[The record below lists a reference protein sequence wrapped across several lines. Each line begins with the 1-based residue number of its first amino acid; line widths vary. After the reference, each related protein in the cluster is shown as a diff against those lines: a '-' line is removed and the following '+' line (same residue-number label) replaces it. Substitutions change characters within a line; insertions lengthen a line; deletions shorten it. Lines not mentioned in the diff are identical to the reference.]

1 MTPLAEHLGALARAI
16 GQVLSLP
23 AKALTVVAGVLLTI
37 TALLAAGYITRPTTG
52 TVGTVVVIV
61 IWLVLAV
68 PVVMLARRRRKW
80 LDRTEQA
87 TTTHQVILPGP
98 AEGTEVVPADLTSRI
113 YAEMDGQPGQED
125 VQILFD
131 AFTESRAPGPSRGAG
146 GRMTRVFS
154 FGRLAPVGRV
164 LGSVE
169 RAQRALLTAAGGT
182 AGAPYLKDDLRLTVA
197 SFVGTLL
204 AIPLAALT
212 AIVLALILLT
222 Q

>member
-1 MTPLAEHLGALARAI
+1 MTSLAERLGVLARSV

-23 AKALTVVAGVLLTI
+23 TKALAVIAGGVLVI
-37 TALLAAGYITRPTTG
+37 TGLLAVGFITRPTTG
-52 TVGTVVVIV
+52 AAATVVVIV
-61 IWLVLAV
+61 IWVLLAL

-87 TTTHQVILPGP
+87 ATTHQVILPGP
-98 AEGTEVVPADLTSRI
+98 AESSEVIPADLTSQI
-113 YAEMDGQPGQED
+113 YEDMHGQPGQED
-125 VQILFD
+125 VQVLFE
-131 AFTESRAPGPSRGAG
+131 AFTESRAPEPSRGAG
-146 GRMTRVFS
+146 ARVTRVFS
-154 FGRLAPVGRV
+154 MGRLAPIGRA

-182 AGAPYLKDDLRLTVA
+182 AGAPYLKDDLRLTIA
-197 SFVGTLL
+197 SFLGTLV

-212 AIVLALILLT
+212 GIVLALILLT